1 MEFKKAKNK
10 RARLLEQIKKMRYE
24 LENSFNN
31 NDVTKLENDLEAE
44 KLRLQNL
51 YQDTQGQNKVR
62 QLQKA
67 ALDEQEI
74 AGDKLKGKESE
85 MMNKFR
91 EMKIKYKRAQEMQR
105 KLMAE
110 IKGKHGEII
119 GLEQKQKVVQNAV
132 QAQKDKG
139 YTPQTSKIAMQNE
152 HEKNQNA
159 QALLEDEIKEKET
172 TKLET
177 DRNNKTAM
185 NELDQKLIKIRSHVK
200 LLEVQLK
207 EKDQELKLVELKVRE
222 LKKRLLPAQKGKPL
236 RQSRSNRT
244 NLSLHDSRSVDN
256 RTQDVQ
262 DAESAYG
269 KKQVNGSLSSIQNHQ
284 AFRKRKL
291 THEQAG
297 KRNLN
302 SKSQRKPAAT

>member
-74 AGDKLKGKESE
+74 AGDKLKGKGSE
-85 MMNKFR
+85 MMNRFR
-91 EMKIKYKRAQEMQR
+91 EMKIKYKRAQDMQR

-110 IKGKHGEII
+110 IKSKHGEII

-139 YTPQTSKIAMQNE
+139 YTPQTSKIAIQNE
-152 HEKNQNA
+152 HE
-159 QALLEDEIKEKET
+159 
-172 TKLET
+172 
-177 DRNNKTAM
+177 RN
-185 NELDQKLIKIRSHVK
+185 
-200 LLEVQLK
+200 
-207 EKDQELKLVELKVRE
+207 
-222 LKKRLLPAQKGKPL
+222 
-236 RQSRSNRT
+236 
-244 NLSLHDSRSVDN
+244 
-256 RTQDVQ
+256 
-262 DAESAYG
+262 
-269 KKQVNGSLSSIQNHQ
+269 
-284 AFRKRKL
+284 
-291 THEQAG
+291 
-297 KRNLN
+297 
-302 SKSQRKPAAT
+302 